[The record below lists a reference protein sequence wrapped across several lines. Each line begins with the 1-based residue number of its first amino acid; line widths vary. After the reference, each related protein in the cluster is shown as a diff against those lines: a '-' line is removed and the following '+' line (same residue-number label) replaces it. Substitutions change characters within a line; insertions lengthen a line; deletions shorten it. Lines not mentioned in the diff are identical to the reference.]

1 MMNQFEENHFDELS
15 IFTPPLSYTAIQ
27 RREFIE
33 YRAISQLSN
42 YADLE
47 CLIPPQSVGY
57 MDLKRSTLKVKVRLT
72 DSNDIPI
79 LKNENVGLVNL
90 GLHSLFSQVDCYLQ
104 QTAVGQTGTNY
115 PYKAYIDTLLSTS
128 ANDKVELESQLFIK
142 NTAGS
147 DDPDVVGVGIPGS
160 ISEVYTHEKVE
171 S

>member
-1 MMNQFEENHFDELS
+1 MMNQLEENHGDELS
-15 IFTPPLSYTAIQ
+15 IFTPPPSNTAIQ

-47 CLIPPQSVGY
+47 FLIPPQSAGY

-72 DSNDIPI
+72 DAYELPI
-79 LKNENVGLVNL
+79 LKDENAM
-90 GLHSLFSQVDCYLQ
+90 DCYLQ

-142 NTAGS
+142 DTAGP
-147 DDPDVVGVGIPGS
+147 DDPNVRGVVIPGS
-160 ISEVYTHEKVE
+160 ISEVNTQKKVE
-171 S
+171 SWN